1 LNSSFIFLLGLG
13 FIETHGWAVDNKDQ
27 ISPLGFEI
35 IFPCMINYAEKL
47 NLDLPLD
54 PNLVNMM
61 LCERE
66 LTIERY
72 ASLLNG
78 HFTYYGNY

>member
-1 LNSSFIFLLGLG
+1 
-13 FIETHGWAVDNKDQ
+13 
-27 ISPLGFEI
+27 
-35 IFPCMINYAEKL
+35 MINYAEKL